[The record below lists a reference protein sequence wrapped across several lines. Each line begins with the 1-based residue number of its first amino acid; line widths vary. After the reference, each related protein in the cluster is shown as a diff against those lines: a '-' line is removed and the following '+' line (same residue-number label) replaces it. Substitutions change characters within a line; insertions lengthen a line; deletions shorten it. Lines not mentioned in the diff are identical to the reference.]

1 MKLSS
6 MLACAVAKRS
16 ANSSAARSR
25 AVSGAVPASFGS
37 RSS

>member
-1 MKLSS
+1 MKVSS
-6 MLACAVAKRS
+6 MAAWAVASRS

-25 AVSGAVPASFGS
+25 ALSAAVPASFGS